1 MPALF
6 PGFFIL
12 LKTLSIVYSIID
24 EMKDLLLFI
33 SLRQPIRPHG
43 SSLLTSS
50 SPRLNHQTL
59 AFLPGS
65 KHFDQARIEG
75 YE

>member
-1 MPALF
+1 
-6 PGFFIL
+6 
-12 LKTLSIVYSIID
+12 
-24 EMKDLLLFI
+24 MKDLLLFI

-59 AFLPGS
+59 AFLPTHLFQGS